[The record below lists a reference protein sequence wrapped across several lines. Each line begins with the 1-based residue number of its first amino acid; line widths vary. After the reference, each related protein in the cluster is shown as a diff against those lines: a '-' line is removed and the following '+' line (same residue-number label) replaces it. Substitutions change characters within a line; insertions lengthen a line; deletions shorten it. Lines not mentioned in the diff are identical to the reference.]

1 MSSAGLDLPEVPVRS
16 DELERT
22 ALRLRGRCGAVAAC
36 AEDVVAGW
44 RELRSRYD
52 APEVGELTDRMTAL
66 AEGGTQTSE
75 TFARVGEVL
84 SELVDGLRLLEWRRS
99 VLAEEAARGASG
111 AAFARTDLDVTVARL
126 RSNIAGVLDEACRD
140 LAGLAAPPPLPLA
153 AVGGTGPLTGPRI
166 TWQVQTERAAREIL
180 LAPLVEAARGGAG
193 RVRTLLADHP
203 EWADRI
209 RRRPPAPG
217 GIRDWWSS
225 LTSAAR
231 TALTNGAPDVVGAL
245 GGVPPLDRVAANRV
259 VARDRVALVDR
270 DIAHYEALL
279 TEGTMATLRA
289 ERQSTLDRLTAE
301 RAYLERVVAGDVQ
314 LVLYQPEENRI
325 AEMIGTPGPATQR
338 VLTYVPGTFT
348 SVQSFYGGGAQAM
361 PAWLVDQDARMVAF
375 VWKGT
380 TFPGDDEGSALGEQA
395 SGIRE
400 ANEQDR
406 AVPAGEALARF
417 VGEMRSDSQVA
428 EARQIAG
435 GYSWGLVPVTSSEL
449 AGAHYDA
456 VHSFAGA
463 WVPREWAADP
473 TTNYFHWSYTDFLS
487 MAQDVGLVGEGRNPD
502 EIPDFSTRIYDRPG
516 DYDVPLGGD
525 LAPFLDPGG
534 PSLRV
539 SSDPISAHLLIV
551 SDQQEN
557 SRPREDIRNS
567 IREALK

>member
-1 MSSAGLDLPEVPVRS
+1 M
-16 DELERT
+16 
-22 ALRLRGRCGAVAAC
+22 
-36 AEDVVAGW
+36 VAGW

-99 VLAEEAARGASG
+99 VLADEAARGASG

-166 TWQVQTERAAREIL
+166 TWQVQTERAAREIV

-217 GIRDWWSS
+217 EIRDWWSS

-231 TALTNGAPDVVGAL
+231 TALTNGAPNVVGAL

-279 TEGTMATLRA
+279 TDGTMATLRT

-348 SVQSFYGGGAQAM
+348 SVQSFYRGGAQAM
-361 PAWLVDQDARMVAF
+361 PAWLVGQDAEMVAF
-375 VWKGT
+375 AWKGT
-380 TFPGDDEGSALGEQA
+380 EFPGDNEGHEWSDQLN
-395 SGIRE
+395 GILE
-400 ANEQDR
+400 ANGSSR
-406 AVPAGEALARF
+406 ALPAGETLAQF
-417 VGEMRSDSQVA
+417 MGEMRSDPAVGH
-428 EARQIAG
+428 ARQIGA
-435 GYSWGLVPVTSSEL
+435 GYSWGLVPLTGSE
-449 AGAHYDA
+449 AVGTHYDSI
-456 VHSFAGA
+456 HSFAGA
-463 WVPREWAADP
+463 WIPREWTADP
-473 TTNYFHWSYTDFLS
+473 TTSYFHWSYTDFLS
-487 MAQDVGLVGEGRNPD
+487 MAQDAGLVGEGRNPD
-502 EIPDFSTRIYDRPG
+502 VTAPFDKHVYDRPG

-525 LAPFLDPGG
+525 LAPFVDPDG
-534 PSLRV
+534 PSFRGSFSPVRNHDLVVDV
-539 SSDPISAHLLIV
+539 SPENFPLL
-551 SDQQEN
+551 N
-557 SRPREDIRNS
+557 SLSEEMFR
-567 IREALK
+567 